1 MIDQLTVREYQKE
14 DAEVLPPL
22 YKALGYSVEKDELQS
37 RLRDIL
43 ANPAYG
49 CLVAEKGTQI
59 LSFIGYVKLYFFEA
73 TGFYYRILAQAV
85 SRNARRQGIATA
97 LIDMVKKIASQDGA
111 KAIALNNGDNDERLA
126 ANAFYQNYGFRQSS
140 LAFAMNVEEDEHG
153 KEKS

>member
-1 MIDQLTVREYQKE
+1 MIAQLTVQEYEKE

-22 YKALGYSVEKDELQS
+22 YKVLGYSAEKDELQS

-43 ANPAYG
+43 VNPAYG
-49 CLVAEKGTQI
+49 FLVAEKESQI
-59 LSFIGYVKLYFFEA
+59 LGFIGYAKLYFFEA
-73 TGFYYRILAQAV
+73 TGFYYRNLALAV

-97 LIDMVKKIASQDGA
+97 LMDKVKKIASQDGA
-111 KAIALNNGDNDERLA
+111 NDERLA
-126 ANAFYQNYGFRQSS
+126 EHAQNYGFRQTS